1 MAKKKKV
8 EGEIIDTKAIE
19 EKALNYLKTFIED
32 SERISQYLA
41 DNDKEPCWD
50 GHLYLYDGEGKSKEH
65 LQGRVPIQVKGTV
78 VERFKT
84 KKWKFK
90 LERADLQAY
99 LHEPTFFIVCQIKK
113 NSKERKLF
121 YRELLPCTVQKLLKD
136 MGKKE
141 SRQTLFHLLPTDLKE
156 FEDKLLVFMNNSR
169 KMLSF
174 ANSDPMTMEDV
185 IKDGI
190 RNFSFVSPVKP
201 SDRIQLMNYLSTHDT
216 YLYANISKKPYID
229 FPIANGPMRFTFK
242 RQEYCDVRI
251 GDRVF
256 YHGFT
261 NEIKDGFMYVTVG
274 GILTMIIPLEEK
286 DRVNASVKIKTDSK
300 YLKESIHEAEFVLAL
315 DKHKVLSFGD
325 VDIKLGVNDNNLV
338 EDLHEKLLC
347 WKDLQ
352 MVLDKMHV
360 TKPFDLTAITP
371 NQIHLI
377 NILIEALV
385 EGKRVKFRKPDNT
398 ILLFEIANVK
408 LLSWCIV
415 DKNGECAIG
424 DFFDGAIKIS
434 YLYQGKERINASIY
448 SYLQNDNLWSKIDN
462 VDYKGLLPSA
472 IKSVDEN
479 AHCLELLN
487 LDVLAMLSA
496 ADTLETEDPKK
507 RSTLLEECYKLNDW
521 LLKND
526 LEGDRLMVHKC
537 NKMQIIKRQRAF
549 DENEVS
555 EMSQIL
561 ENDEISNIY
570 KVGFCLLLENK
581 DGFNNYYNQ
590 LTDDEKQMLKKYPI
604 WRYAKD
610 FGKQSN

>member
-229 FPIANGPMRFTFK
+229 FPIADGPMRFTFK

-251 GDRVF
+251 GNRVF

-261 NEIKDGFMYVTVG
+261 NEIKDGSMYVTVG

-286 DRVNASVKIKTDSK
+286 DWVNASVKIKTDSK

-338 EDLHEKLLC
+338 KELHEKLLC

-371 NQIHLI
+371 NQIHSI

-385 EGKRVKFRKPDNT
+385 EGKRIKIKKPENS

-408 LLSWCIV
+408 LLLWCVV

-424 DFFDGAIKIS
+424 DFFDGAINIS

-462 VDYKGLLPSA
+462 VDYEGLLPSA

-479 AHCLELLN
+479 AHCFELLN

-526 LEGDRLMVHKC
+526 LEGDRQMVHKC

-570 KVGFCLLLENK
+570 KAGFCLLLENK
-581 DGFNNYYNQ
+581 DGFNSYYNQ

-610 FGKQSN
+610 L

>member
-99 LHEPTFFIVCQIKK
+99 LHDPTFFIVCQIKK

-229 FPIANGPMRFTFK
+229 FPIADGPMRFTFK

-338 EDLHEKLLC
+338 EELHEKLLC

-408 LLSWCIV
+408 LLSWCII

-462 VDYKGLLPSA
+462 VDYEGLLPSA

-479 AHCLELLN
+479 AHCFELLN

-496 ADTLETEDPKK
+496 ADTLETEEPKK

-561 ENDEISNIY
+561 ENDDISNIY
-570 KVGFCLLLENK
+570 KAGFCLLLENK
-581 DGFNNYYNQ
+581 DGFNSYYNQ

-610 FGKQSN
+610 L

>member
-338 EDLHEKLLC
+338 EELHEKLLC

-385 EGKRVKFRKPDNT
+385 EGKRVKFRKPNNT

-462 VDYKGLLPSA
+462 VDYEGLLPSA

-479 AHCLELLN
+479 AHCFELLN

-496 ADTLETEDPKK
+496 ADTLETEEPKK

-561 ENDEISNIY
+561 ENDDISNIY
-570 KVGFCLLLENK
+570 KAGFCLLLENK

-610 FGKQSN
+610 L

>member
-174 ANSDPMTMEDV
+174 ANSNPMTMEDV

-229 FPIANGPMRFTFK
+229 FPIADGPMRFTFK

-261 NEIKDGFMYVTVG
+261 NEIKDGSMYVTVG

-286 DRVNASVKIKTDSK
+286 DMVNASVKIKTDSK

-325 VDIKLGVNDNNLV
+325 IDIKLGVNDNNLV
-338 EDLHEKLLC
+338 EELHEKLLC

-371 NQIHLI
+371 NQIHSI

-385 EGKRVKFRKPDNT
+385 EGKRIKFKKPENS

-408 LLSWCIV
+408 LLLWCVV

-424 DFFDGAIKIS
+424 DFFDGAINIS

-462 VDYKGLLPSA
+462 VDYEGLLPSA

-479 AHCLELLN
+479 AHCFELLN

-496 ADTLETEDPKK
+496 ADTLETEEPKK

-555 EMSQIL
+555 EMNQIL
-561 ENDEISNIY
+561 ENDDISNIY
-570 KVGFCLLLENK
+570 KAGFCLLLENK
-581 DGFNNYYNQ
+581 DGFNSYYNQ

-610 FGKQSN
+610 L

>member
-8 EGEIIDTKAIE
+8 EGEIIDPKAIE

-174 ANSDPMTMEDV
+174 ANSNPMTMEDV

-229 FPIANGPMRFTFK
+229 FPIADGPMRFTFK

-261 NEIKDGFMYVTVG
+261 NEIKDGSMYVTVG

-338 EDLHEKLLC
+338 KELHEKLLC

-371 NQIHLI
+371 NQIHSI
-377 NILIEALV
+377 NILIKALV
-385 EGKRVKFRKPDNT
+385 EGKRIKLKKPESS

-408 LLSWCIV
+408 LLLWCVV

-424 DFFDGAIKIS
+424 DFFDGAINIS

-462 VDYKGLLPSA
+462 VDYEGLLPSA

-479 AHCLELLN
+479 AHCFELLN

-496 ADTLETEDPKK
+496 ADTLETEEPKK

-555 EMSQIL
+555 EMNQIL
-561 ENDEISNIY
+561 ENDDISNIY
-570 KVGFCLLLENK
+570 KAGFCLLLENK
-581 DGFNNYYNQ
+581 DGFNSYYNQ

-610 FGKQSN
+610 L

>member
-50 GHLYLYDGEGKSKEH
+50 GHLYLYDGEGKSKKN
-65 LQGRVPIQVKGTV
+65 LQGRVPIQVKGTE

-229 FPIANGPMRFTFK
+229 FPIADGPMRFTFK
-242 RQEYCDVRI
+242 RQENCDVRI

-261 NEIKDGFMYVTVG
+261 NEIKDGSMYVTVG

-338 EDLHEKLLC
+338 KELHEKLLC

-360 TKPFDLTAITP
+360 TKPFELTAITP

-385 EGKRVKFRKPDNT
+385 EGKRIKFKKPESS

-408 LLSWCIV
+408 LLLWCV
-415 DKNGECAIG
+415 ADKNGECAIG
-424 DFFDGAIKIS
+424 DFFDGAINIS

-462 VDYKGLLPSA
+462 VDYEGLLPSA

-479 AHCLELLN
+479 AHCFELLN

-496 ADTLETEDPKK
+496 ADTLETEEPKK

-521 LLKND
+521 LLKHD

-549 DENEVS
+549 DESEVS
-555 EMSQIL
+555 EMRHIL

-570 KVGFCLLLENK
+570 KAGFCLLLENK
-581 DGFNNYYNQ
+581 DGFNSYYNQ

-610 FGKQSN
+610 FGKQPN

>member
-65 LQGRVPIQVKGTV
+65 LQGKVPIQVKGTM

-229 FPIANGPMRFTFK
+229 FPIADGPMRFTFK

-251 GDRVF
+251 GNRVF

-261 NEIKDGFMYVTVG
+261 NEIKDGSMYVTVG

-338 EDLHEKLLC
+338 KELHEKLLC

-371 NQIHLI
+371 NQIHSI

-385 EGKRVKFRKPDNT
+385 EGKRIKIKKPENS

-408 LLSWCIV
+408 LLLWCVV

-424 DFFDGAIKIS
+424 DFFDGAINIS

-462 VDYKGLLPSA
+462 VDYEGLLPSA

-479 AHCLELLN
+479 AHCFELLN

-496 ADTLETEDPKK
+496 ADTLETEEPKK

-555 EMSQIL
+555 EMNQIL

-570 KVGFCLLLENK
+570 KAGFCLLLENK
-581 DGFNNYYNQ
+581 DGFNSYYNQ
-590 LTDDEKQMLKKYPI
+590 LTDNEKQMLKKYPI

-610 FGKQSN
+610 L

>member
-229 FPIANGPMRFTFK
+229 FPIADGPMRFTFK

-261 NEIKDGFMYVTVG
+261 NEIKDGSMYVTVG

-338 EDLHEKLLC
+338 KELHEKLLC

-371 NQIHLI
+371 NQIHSI

-385 EGKRVKFRKPDNT
+385 EGKRIKIKKPENS
-398 ILLFEIANVK
+398 ILLFEIANIK
-408 LLSWCIV
+408 LLLWCIV

-424 DFFDGAIKIS
+424 DFFDGAINIS

-462 VDYKGLLPSA
+462 VDYEGLLPSA

-479 AHCLELLN
+479 AHCSELLN

-496 ADTLETEDPKK
+496 ADTLEIEEPKK

-555 EMSQIL
+555 EMNQIL
-561 ENDEISNIY
+561 ENDDISNIY
-570 KVGFCLLLENK
+570 KAGFCLLLENK
-581 DGFNNYYNQ
+581 DGFNSYYNQ

-610 FGKQSN
+610 L

>member
-174 ANSDPMTMEDV
+174 ANSNPMTMEDV

-229 FPIANGPMRFTFK
+229 FPIADGPMRFTFK

-261 NEIKDGFMYVTVG
+261 NEIKDGSMYVTVG

-325 VDIKLGVNDNNLV
+325 IDIKLGVNDNNLV
-338 EDLHEKLLC
+338 EELHEKLLC

-371 NQIHLI
+371 NQIHSI

-385 EGKRVKFRKPDNT
+385 EGKRIKFKKPESS

-408 LLSWCIV
+408 LLLWCVV

-424 DFFDGAIKIS
+424 DFFDGAINIS

-462 VDYKGLLPSA
+462 VDYEGLLPSA

-479 AHCLELLN
+479 AHCFELLN

-496 ADTLETEDPKK
+496 ADTLETEEPKK

-555 EMSQIL
+555 EMNQIL
-561 ENDEISNIY
+561 ENDDISNIY
-570 KVGFCLLLENK
+570 KAGFCLLLENK
-581 DGFNNYYNQ
+581 DGFNSYYNQ

-610 FGKQSN
+610 L

>member
-1 MAKKKKV
+1 MAKKIV
-8 EGEIIDTKAIE
+8 EREIFDTKAIE

-90 LERADLQAY
+90 LERTDLQAY

-136 MGKKE
+136 MGRKE

-229 FPIANGPMRFTFK
+229 FPIADGPMRFTFK
-242 RQEYCDVRI
+242 RQEFCDVRI

-338 EDLHEKLLC
+338 EELHEKLLC

-385 EGKRVKFRKPDNT
+385 EGKRIKFKKPESS

-408 LLSWCIV
+408 LLLWCVV
-415 DKNGECAIG
+415 DKNGECDIG
-424 DFFDGAIKIS
+424 DFFDGAINIS

-462 VDYKGLLPSA
+462 VDYEGLLPSA

-479 AHCLELLN
+479 AHSFELLN

-496 ADTLETEDPKK
+496 ADTLETEEPKK

-555 EMSQIL
+555 EMNQIL

-570 KVGFCLLLENK
+570 KAGFCLLLENK
-581 DGFNNYYNQ
+581 DGFNSYYNQ

-604 WRYAKD
+604 WRYAKNFAVD
-610 FGKQSN
+610 